1 MRLKME
7 NDIDLKLYNE
17 YLNGEKSAFEIL
29 YNKYKNKIQYFIY
42 NIIKDY
48 QKAEDITQEVF
59 IYVIQNKI
67 KEGYTFKY
75 YIYLVAK
82 CRAYNY
88 INSENRKKEIN
99 EQYFSKENAQI
110 EEDIIDIITKNE
122 KRKEVLESINLLE
135 DKYKNAI
142 YLSNI
147 EGLSYKET
155 AEILGETV
163 PNIKNLV
170 HRGKSKLRKILI
182 KKGFDDMNKS
192 LKVLLIVIL
201 VGTLLSGVVYAG
213 AVIYNNYIKNNRN
226 HNISMNPSYQSTID
240 ENTINNLWVGTL
252 DIAWKELESQ
262 LEMDKI
268 DLQDGNLPVVD
279 DLNSSTFT
287 KDMLDSNDYSI
298 LVERT
303 ETQGYKIDTSLN
315 KELNFAIPFDNFS
328 DMYEW
333 TFGDSEEIIK
343 YFGINNASSEEMNKN
358 VEILFFNRENE
369 NSARSDDFAIKLKTK
384 EGDEIILYRTNEN
397 KNFDEY
403 YKDIQNKA
411 SSYTGSKE
419 FLEGDELRVPFV
431 RVNGMIAHNEL
442 YGKFIKDTNMFFTDV
457 IQNVNFN
464 LNDKGC
470 NLSSE
475 VTLVTEVTG
484 ISMEPRFCYFD
495 DQFVIFMKEANSDQ
509 PYFAL
514 KVDNTDV
521 LEKKEELDE
530 PKIIDYTAISPEK
543 YQDGLTMKEYKFFED
558 ENYEYYY
565 PSNKS
570 IYVLVYFI
578 DGKFDTVESALKG
591 GKITIDMLD
600 KYGIEYIRKEK
611 I

>member
-1 MRLKME
+1 ME

-99 EQYFSKENAQI
+99 EQYFSKENAQV

-170 HRGKSKLRKILI
+170 HRGKSQLRKILI

-333 TFGDSEEIIK
+333 KFGDSEEIIK

-369 NSARSDDFAIKLKTK
+369 NSARSDNFAIKLKTK

-411 SSYTGSKE
+411 SSYTESKE
-419 FLEGDELRVPFV
+419 FLEGDELRIPFV

-442 YGKFIKDTNMFFTDV
+442 YGKFIKDTNMYFADV

-484 ISMEPRFCYFD
+484 IGMEPRFCYFD

-611 I
+611 

>member
-1 MRLKME
+1 ME

>member
-1 MRLKME
+1 ME

-67 KEGYTFKY
+67 KEAYTFKY

-240 ENTINNLWVGTL
+240 ENIINNLWVGTL

-298 LVERT
+298 SVERT

-333 TFGDSEEIIK
+333 KFGDSEEIIK

-369 NSARSDDFAIKLKTK
+369 NSARSDNFAIKLKTK

-411 SSYTGSKE
+411 SSYTESKE
-419 FLEGDELRVPFV
+419 FLEGDELRIPFV

-442 YGKFIKDTNMFFTDV
+442 YGKFIKDTNMYFADV

-484 ISMEPRFCYFD
+484 IGMEPRFCYFD

>member
-1 MRLKME
+1 ME

-298 LVERT
+298 SVERT

-333 TFGDSEEIIK
+333 KFGDSEEIIK

-369 NSARSDDFAIKLKTK
+369 NSARSDNFAIKLKTK

-411 SSYTGSKE
+411 SSYTESKE
-419 FLEGDELRVPFV
+419 FLEGDELRIPFV

-484 ISMEPRFCYFD
+484 IGMEPRFCYFD

>member
-1 MRLKME
+1 ME

-88 INSENRKKEIN
+88 VDSENRKKEIN

-514 KVDNTDV
+514 KVDNADV

-611 I
+611 

>member
-1 MRLKME
+1 ME

-298 LVERT
+298 SVERT

-333 TFGDSEEIIK
+333 KFGDSEEIIK

-369 NSARSDDFAIKLKTK
+369 NSARSDNFAIKLKTK

-411 SSYTGSKE
+411 SSYTESKE
-419 FLEGDELRVPFV
+419 FLEGDELRIPFV

-442 YGKFIKDTNMFFTDV
+442 YGKFIKDTNMYFADV

-484 ISMEPRFCYFD
+484 IGMEPRFCYFD

>member
-1 MRLKME
+1 ME

-442 YGKFIKDTNMFFTDV
+442 YGKFIKDTNMYFADV

-484 ISMEPRFCYFD
+484 IGMEPRFCYFD

>member
-1 MRLKME
+1 ME

-48 QKAEDITQEVF
+48 QRAEDITQEVF

-333 TFGDSEEIIK
+333 KFGDSEEIIK

-578 DGKFDTVESALKG
+578 DGKFDTVESALKD

-611 I
+611 

>member
-1 MRLKME
+1 ME

-88 INSENRKKEIN
+88 VDSENRKKEIN

-182 KKGFDDMNKS
+182 KKGFDEMNKS

-226 HNISMNPSYQSTID
+226 HNISMNPSYQSTIN
-240 ENTINNLWVGTL
+240 ENTVNNLWVGTL

-484 ISMEPRFCYFD
+484 IGMEPRFCYFD

>member
-1 MRLKME
+1 ME

-333 TFGDSEEIIK
+333 KFGDSEEIIK

-369 NSARSDDFAIKLKTK
+369 NSARSDNFAIKLKTK

-411 SSYTGSKE
+411 SSYTESKE
-419 FLEGDELRVPFV
+419 FLEGDELRIPFV

-514 KVDNTDV
+514 KVDNADV

>member
-1 MRLKME
+1 ME

-240 ENTINNLWVGTL
+240 ENIINNLWVGTL

-333 TFGDSEEIIK
+333 KFGDSEEIIK

-514 KVDNTDV
+514 KVDNADV

>member
-1 MRLKME
+1 ME

-48 QKAEDITQEVF
+48 QKAEDIAQEVF

-99 EQYFSKENAQI
+99 EQYFSKENAQV

-298 LVERT
+298 SVERT

-333 TFGDSEEIIK
+333 KFGDSEEIIK

-484 ISMEPRFCYFD
+484 IGMEPRFCYFD

-578 DGKFDTVESALKG
+578 DGKFDTVESALKD

>member
-1 MRLKME
+1 ME

-252 DIAWKELESQ
+252 DLAWKELESQ

-298 LVERT
+298 SVERT

-333 TFGDSEEIIK
+333 KFGDSEEIIK

-369 NSARSDDFAIKLKTK
+369 NSARSDNFAIKLKTK

-411 SSYTGSKE
+411 SSYTESKE
-419 FLEGDELRVPFV
+419 FLEGDELRIPFV

-484 ISMEPRFCYFD
+484 IGMEPRFCYFD

>member
-1 MRLKME
+1 ME

-48 QKAEDITQEVF
+48 QRAEDITQEVF

-333 TFGDSEEIIK
+333 KFGDSEEIIK

-475 VTLVTEVTG
+475 VTLVTEVSG
-484 ISMEPRFCYFD
+484 IGMEPRFCYFD

-578 DGKFDTVESALKG
+578 DGKFDTVESALKV

-611 I
+611 

>member
-1 MRLKME
+1 ME

-88 INSENRKKEIN
+88 INSENIKKEIN
-99 EQYFSKENAQI
+99 EQYFSKENAQV

-333 TFGDSEEIIK
+333 KFGDSEEIIK

-369 NSARSDDFAIKLKTK
+369 NSARSDNFAIKLKTK

-411 SSYTGSKE
+411 SSYTESKE

-442 YGKFIKDTNMFFTDV
+442 YGKFIKDTNMYFADV

-484 ISMEPRFCYFD
+484 IGMEPRFCYFD
-495 DQFVIFMKEANSDQ
+495 DQFIIFMKEANSDQ

-611 I
+611 

>member
-1 MRLKME
+1 ME

-298 LVERT
+298 SVERT

-333 TFGDSEEIIK
+333 KFGDSEEIIK

-369 NSARSDDFAIKLKTK
+369 NSAHSDDFAIKLKTK

-484 ISMEPRFCYFD
+484 IGMEPRFCYFD

>member
-1 MRLKME
+1 ME

-298 LVERT
+298 SVERT

-333 TFGDSEEIIK
+333 KFGDSEEIIK

-411 SSYTGSKE
+411 SSYTESKE
-419 FLEGDELRVPFV
+419 FLEGDELRIPFV

-442 YGKFIKDTNMFFTDV
+442 YGKFIKDTNMYFADV

-484 ISMEPRFCYFD
+484 IGMEPRFCYFD

>member
-1 MRLKME
+1 ME

-252 DIAWKELESQ
+252 DLAWKELESQ

-333 TFGDSEEIIK
+333 KFGDSEEIIK

>member
-1 MRLKME
+1 ME

-333 TFGDSEEIIK
+333 KFGDSEEIIK

-369 NSARSDDFAIKLKTK
+369 NLARSDDFAIKLKTK

-475 VTLVTEVTG
+475 VTLVTEVSG
-484 ISMEPRFCYFD
+484 IGMEPRFCYFD

>member
-1 MRLKME
+1 ME

-82 CRAYNY
+82 CRAFNY

-163 PNIKNLV
+163 SNIKNLV

-252 DIAWKELESQ
+252 DLAWKELENK

-333 TFGDSEEIIK
+333 KFGDSEEIIK

-358 VEILFFNRENE
+358 VEILFFSRENE
-369 NSARSDDFAIKLKTK
+369 NSARSDDFAIKLKTR

-397 KNFDEY
+397 KNFDGF
-403 YKDIQNKA
+403 
-411 SSYTGSKE
+411 SS
-419 FLEGDELRVPFV
+419 
-431 RVNGMIAHNEL
+431 
-442 YGKFIKDTNMFFTDV
+442 
-457 IQNVNFN
+457 FN
-464 LNDKGC
+464 SIPNRMC
-470 NLSSE
+470 
-475 VTLVTEVTG
+475 
-484 ISMEPRFCYFD
+484 RFWFKC
-495 DQFVIFMKEANSDQ
+495 
-509 PYFAL
+509 
-514 KVDNTDV
+514 
-521 LEKKEELDE
+521 
-530 PKIIDYTAISPEK
+530 
-543 YQDGLTMKEYKFFED
+543 
-558 ENYEYYY
+558 
-565 PSNKS
+565 
-570 IYVLVYFI
+570 
-578 DGKFDTVESALKG
+578 
-591 GKITIDMLD
+591 
-600 KYGIEYIRKEK
+600 R
-611 I
+611 

>member
-1 MRLKME
+1 ME

-88 INSENRKKEIN
+88 VDSENRKKEIN

-240 ENTINNLWVGTL
+240 ENIINNLWVGTL

-442 YGKFIKDTNMFFTDV
+442 YGKFIKDTNMYFADV

>member
-1 MRLKME
+1 ME

-240 ENTINNLWVGTL
+240 ENIINNLWVGTL

-514 KVDNTDV
+514 KVDNADV

>member
-1 MRLKME
+1 ME

-99 EQYFSKENAQI
+99 EQYFSKENAQV

-240 ENTINNLWVGTL
+240 ENIINNLWVGTL

-484 ISMEPRFCYFD
+484 IGMEPRFCYFD

-514 KVDNTDV
+514 KVDNADV

-578 DGKFDTVESALKG
+578 DGKFDTVESALKD

>member
-1 MRLKME
+1 ME

-333 TFGDSEEIIK
+333 KFGDSEEIIK

-369 NSARSDDFAIKLKTK
+369 NSARSDNFAIKLKTK

-442 YGKFIKDTNMFFTDV
+442 YGKFIKDTNMYFADV

-484 ISMEPRFCYFD
+484 IGMEPRFCYFD

>member
-1 MRLKME
+1 ME

-88 INSENRKKEIN
+88 INSENKKKEIN

-411 SSYTGSKE
+411 SSYTGSIE

-484 ISMEPRFCYFD
+484 IGMEPRFCYFD
-495 DQFVIFMKEANSDQ
+495 DQFIIFMKEANSDQ

-514 KVDNTDV
+514 KVDNADV

>member
-1 MRLKME
+1 ME

-135 DKYKNAI
+135 DKYKNAV

-333 TFGDSEEIIK
+333 KFGDSEEIIK

-419 FLEGDELRVPFV
+419 FLEEDELRVPFV

-475 VTLVTEVTG
+475 VTLVTEVSG
-484 ISMEPRFCYFD
+484 IGMEPRFCYFD
-495 DQFVIFMKEANSDQ
+495 DQFVIFMKEANSEQ

-530 PKIIDYTAISPEK
+530 PKIIDYTAISTEK

-578 DGKFDTVESALKG
+578 DGKFDTVESALKD

-611 I
+611 

>member
-1 MRLKME
+1 ME

-240 ENTINNLWVGTL
+240 ENIINNLWVGTL

-514 KVDNTDV
+514 KVDNADV

-611 I
+611 YKIK

>member
-1 MRLKME
+1 ME

-240 ENTINNLWVGTL
+240 ENIINNLWVGTW

-384 EGDEIILYRTNEN
+384 EGDEIILYRTNEK

-514 KVDNTDV
+514 KVDNADV

>member
-1 MRLKME
+1 ME

-333 TFGDSEEIIK
+333 KFGDSEEIIK

-514 KVDNTDV
+514 KVDNADV

>member
-1 MRLKME
+1 ME

-88 INSENRKKEIN
+88 VDSENRKKEIN

-240 ENTINNLWVGTL
+240 ENIINNLWVGTL

-514 KVDNTDV
+514 KVDNADV

>member
-1 MRLKME
+1 ME

-48 QKAEDITQEVF
+48 QKAEDIAQEVF

-82 CRAYNY
+82 SRAYNY

-99 EQYFSKENAQI
+99 EQYFSKENAQV

-192 LKVLLIVIL
+192 LKVLLIVVL

-333 TFGDSEEIIK
+333 KFGDSEEIIK

-369 NSARSDDFAIKLKTK
+369 NSARSDNFAIKLKTK

-475 VTLVTEVTG
+475 VTLVTEVSG
-484 ISMEPRFCYFD
+484 IGMEPRFCYFD
-495 DQFVIFMKEANSDQ
+495 DQFVIFMKEANSEQ

-611 I
+611 

>member
-1 MRLKME
+1 ME

-99 EQYFSKENAQI
+99 EQYFSKENAQV

-240 ENTINNLWVGTL
+240 ENIINNLWVGTL

-411 SSYTGSKE
+411 SSYTESKE
-419 FLEGDELRVPFV
+419 FLEGDELRIPFV

>member
-1 MRLKME
+1 ME

-88 INSENRKKEIN
+88 VDSENRKKEIN

-411 SSYTGSKE
+411 SSYTESKE
-419 FLEGDELRVPFV
+419 FLEGDELRIPFV

-442 YGKFIKDTNMFFTDV
+442 YGKFIKDTNMYFADV

-484 ISMEPRFCYFD
+484 IGMEPRFCYFD

>member
-1 MRLKME
+1 ME

-333 TFGDSEEIIK
+333 KFGDSEEIIK

-475 VTLVTEVTG
+475 VTLVTEVSG
-484 ISMEPRFCYFD
+484 IGMEPRFCYFD

-611 I
+611 

>member
-1 MRLKME
+1 ME

-298 LVERT
+298 SVERT

-333 TFGDSEEIIK
+333 KFGDSEEIIK

-369 NSARSDDFAIKLKTK
+369 NSARSDNFAIKLKTK

-411 SSYTGSKE
+411 SSYTESKE
-419 FLEGDELRVPFV
+419 FLEGDELRIPFV

-442 YGKFIKDTNMFFTDV
+442 YGKFIKDTNMYFADV

>member
-1 MRLKME
+1 ME

-240 ENTINNLWVGTL
+240 ENIINNLWVGTL

-298 LVERT
+298 SVERT

-578 DGKFDTVESALKG
+578 DGKFDTVESALKD

>member
-1 MRLKME
+1 ME

-333 TFGDSEEIIK
+333 KFGDSEEIIK

-484 ISMEPRFCYFD
+484 IGMEPRFCYFD

>member
-1 MRLKME
+1 ME

-88 INSENRKKEIN
+88 VDSENRKKEIN

-240 ENTINNLWVGTL
+240 ENIINNLWVGTL
-252 DIAWKELESQ
+252 DIAWKELENK

-333 TFGDSEEIIK
+333 KFGDSEEIIK

-484 ISMEPRFCYFD
+484 IGMEPRFCYFD

-611 I
+611 